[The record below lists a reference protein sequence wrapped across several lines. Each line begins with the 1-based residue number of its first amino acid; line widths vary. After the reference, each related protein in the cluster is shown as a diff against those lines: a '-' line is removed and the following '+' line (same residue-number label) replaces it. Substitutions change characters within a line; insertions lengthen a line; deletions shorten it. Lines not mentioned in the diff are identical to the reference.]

1 MTDTLLAFGGE
12 IKALGDGKVAG
23 YLVRYTSAET
33 PDLTGDY
40 FDANTDFDAEDGDRV
55 TVYYGHGFD
64 PVLKHRKLG
73 KGTLRFDDVGV
84 WVEAQLQMRDDY
96 ERAIYAMAEAGKLG
110 WSSGTL
116 PNLVEREDEGEA
128 KRITHWPLGKD
139 ASLTP
144 TPAAGLVATQVL
156 PLKAWLAEQAVGV
169 KGDDGDAPNYGD
181 MEADN
186 EVSTDTADAA
196 PIPEAGEQPA
206 VDVEAKAATVDD
218 TAVVE
223 QSDEDDAGD
232 VPAME
237 TEVSEQTIADLSAQ
251 LAEIKAALS
260 TPVNPPVPVA
270 APVVLKTGLGDTET
284 KALAA
289 WYRKGDI
296 GGVKHLMD
304 NDGSISLAVKASN
317 DTDMNIGTAADGGD
331 AVPTG
336 HYQGIIA
343 RRNEGML
350 TNSLR
355 IMNIPGK
362 GTTVNVPIDNEADG
376 EFVST
381 SEVSAF
387 DRDAPAITKV
397 AMTLVKY
404 SKKVELSYELLEDED
419 SNLLAFLNDF
429 VGRGLAKTHNAL
441 LLTEAAASG
450 TKLADFANTS
460 IAAGKLEEM
469 VGNSSLDP
477 YLDDSGSV
485 AWVMQPSTKWAIN
498 SIVTTDRFYTG
509 QENVPPRRGGDL
521 LGYPVYT
528 SAKAAAIATTNK
540 SVFFGNWGYM
550 GFREAPGLTVLRDPY
565 TLAATGQVRFLYYFR
580 AVYKVLQ
587 AAAIGYGQHA

>member
-12 IKALGDGKVAG
+12 IKALGDGRVAG

-84 WVEAQLQMRDDY
+84 WVEAQLQMRDEY

-144 TPAAGLVATQVL
+144 TPAAGLVATRVL
-156 PLKAWLAEQAVGV
+156 PLKAWLAEQAVEV
-169 KGDDGDAPNYGD
+169 KGDGDAPNYGD

-218 TAVVE
+218 TAVEDTQDNVAG
-223 QSDEDDAGD
+223 DTPAEDD
-232 VPAME
+232 E
-237 TEVSEQTIADLSAQ
+237 TMSEQNFEALAAQ
-251 LAEIKAALS
+251 LAEIKAAL
-260 TPVNPPVPVA
+260 TQPVNPPVPVA
-270 APVVLKTGLGDTET
+270 KAPAVLTTGRGDSEV

-289 WYRKGDI
+289 WYKKGDI
-296 GGVKHLMD
+296 GGIKHLMES
-304 NDGSISLAVKASN
+304 DGSVSLGALKASN

-343 RRNEGML
+343 RRNESML
-350 TNSLR
+350 ANMLG

-381 SEVSAF
+381 NEVSAY
-387 DRDAPAITKV
+387 DRDAPAISKV

-404 SKKVELSYELLEDED
+404 TKKVELSLELLEDED
-419 SNLLAFLNDF
+419 SNLLTFLNDF

-441 LLTEAAASG
+441 LLTEAATG

-469 VGNSSLDP
+469 VGNDTLDP
-477 YLDDSGSV
+477 YLDDTASV
-485 AWVMQPSTKWAIN
+485 AWIMRPSTQWAIN

-509 QENVPPRRGGDL
+509 MENTPPRRGGDL
-521 LGYPVYT
+521 LGYPVHK
-528 SAKAAAIATTNK
+528 SIKAAAIGTGNK
-540 SVFFGNWGYM
+540 SVFFGNWSYM

-565 TLAATGQVRFLYYFR
+565 TLAATGQVRFIYAFR
-580 AVYKVLQ
+580 AVYEILQ
-587 AAAIGYGQHA
+587 AGAIGYGLHA

>member
-1 MTDTLLAFGGE
+1 MTDTLLAIGGA
-12 IKALGDGKVAG
+12 IKALGDGRVAG
-23 YLVRYTSAET
+23 YLVRYSDADT
-33 PDLTGDY
+33 PDLVGDY
-40 FDANTDFDAEDGDRV
+40 FPGGGACDFDAEDGDRV

-84 WVEAQLQMRDDY
+84 WVEAQLQMRDEY

-116 PNLVEREDEGEA
+116 PNLVEREDEGKA
-128 KRITHWPLGKD
+128 ARITHWPLGKD

-156 PLKAWLAEQAVGV
+156 PLKAWLAQQEPAEQ
-169 KGDDGDAPNYGD
+169 P
-181 MEADN
+181 ADET
-186 EVSTDTADAA
+186 EVITADVAA
-196 PIPEAGEQPA
+196 DVQPEAGETPA
-206 VDVEAKAATVDD
+206 VLDESKSIEAVGDI
-218 TAVVE
+218 E
-223 QSDEDDAGD
+223 QSEHDDVAGD
-232 VPAME
+232 VPAEDVE
-237 TEVSEQTIADLSAQ
+237 TMSEQNFESLAAQ
-251 LAEIKAALS
+251 LAEIKSALAQPI
-260 TPVNPPVPVA
+260 TPPLPVA
-270 APVVLKTGLGDTET
+270 APVVLKSGLGDTEA
-284 KALAA
+284 KSLVA
-289 WYRKGDI
+289 WYKRGDI
-296 GGVKHLMD
+296 GGVKHMLEG
-304 NDGSISLAVKASN
+304 DGAISLAVKASN
-317 DTDMNIGTAADGGD
+317 DTDMNVGTAADGGD

-350 TNSLR
+350 ANQLR
-355 IMNIPGK
+355 IMTIPGK

-381 SEVSAF
+381 NEVAAF
-387 DRDAPAITKV
+387 DRDAPAISKV

-404 SKKVELSYELLEDED
+404 SKKVELSVELLEDED

-441 LLTEAAASG
+441 LLAEAANG

-469 VGNSSLDP
+469 VGNGTLDP

-521 LGYPVYT
+521 LGYPVHT
-528 SAKAAAIATTNK
+528 SAKASAIGTGNK
-540 SVFFGNWGYM
+540 SVFFGNWGFM

-565 TLAATGQVRFLYYFR
+565 TLAATGQIRFVYMFR

-587 AAAIGYGQHA
+587 AGAIGYGLHA

>member
-1 MTDTLLAFGGE
+1 MTTDTLLAIGGT

-23 YLVRYTSAET
+23 YLVRYTSPSE

-40 FDANTDFDAEDGDRV
+40 FDAGTDFDAEDGDRV

-84 WVEAQLQMRDDY
+84 WVEAQLQMRDEY

-116 PNLVEREDEGEA
+116 PNLVEREDEGTA

-156 PLKAWLAEQAVGV
+156 PLKAWLAQQEQ
-169 KGDDGDAPNYGD
+169 P
-181 MEADN
+181 ETADEP
-186 EVSTDTADAA
+186 EVSTDTADAE
-196 PIPEAGEQPA
+196 PISEAGEQPA

-218 TAVVE
+218 TVE
-223 QSDEDDAGD
+223 DTQDNVAGD
-232 VPAME
+232 IPAEE
-237 TEVSEQTIADLSAQ
+237 TNMSEQAIADLSAQ
-251 LAEIKAALS
+251 LAEIKAALAQ
-260 TPVNPPVPVA
+260 PVNPPIPVA
-270 APVVLKTGLGDTET
+270 KAPVVLTTGLGDNET
-284 KALAA
+284 KALSA
-289 WYRKGDI
+289 WYKRGDI
-296 GGVKHLMD
+296 GGVRHMLEG
-304 NDGSISLAVKASN
+304 DGAISLAVKASN

-331 AVPTG
+331 LVPTG

-343 RRNEGML
+343 KRNEGML
-350 TNSLR
+350 NPKLR

-362 GTTVNVPIDNEADG
+362 GTTVNVPVDNEADG

-381 SEVSAF
+381 NEAAAF
-387 DRDAPAITKV
+387 DRDAPAVTKV

-404 SKKVELSYELLEDED
+404 SKKVELSVELLEDED
-419 SNLLAFLNDF
+419 SNLLSFLNDF
-429 VGRGLAKTHNAL
+429 VGRGLAKTYNSL
-441 LLTEAAASG
+441 LLTEAANG

-469 VGNSSLDP
+469 VGNSTLDP

-485 AWVMQPSTKWAIN
+485 AWIMQPSTKWAIN
-498 SIVTTDRFYTG
+498 VINTSDRFYTG
-509 QENVPPRRGGDL
+509 MENVPPRRGGDL
-521 LGYPVYT
+521 LGYPVHT
-528 SAKAAAIATTNK
+528 SAKASAIGTGNK
-540 SVFFGNWGYM
+540 SVFFGNWSYM
-550 GFREAPGLTVLRDPY
+550 GFREAPGLTVIRDPY
-565 TLAATGQVRFLYYFR
+565 TLAANGQIRFVYMFR
-580 AVYKVLQ
+580 AVYKILQ
-587 AAAIGYGQHA
+587 ATAIGYGQHA

>member
-1 MTDTLLAFGGE
+1 MTDETLLAFGGA

-23 YLVRYTSAET
+23 YLVRYTDADS

-40 FDANTDFDAEDGDRV
+40 FDAMTDFDAEDGDRV

-73 KGTLRFDDVGV
+73 RGTLRFDDVGV
-84 WVEAQLQMRDDY
+84 WVEAQLQMRDEY
-96 ERAIYAMAEAGKLG
+96 EQAIYAMAEAGKLG

-116 PNLVEREDEGEA
+116 PNLVEREDEGTA

-156 PLKAWLAEQAVGV
+156 PLKAWLAGQQA
-169 KGDDGDAPNYGD
+169 D
-181 MEADN
+181 ET
-186 EVSTDTADAA
+186 EVSTETADAD

-206 VDVEAKAATVDD
+206 VDVEAEAKTVDD
-218 TAVVE
+218 IQAIT
-223 QSDEDDAGD
+223 DTDDAGD
-232 VPAME
+232 VPAEDAE
-237 TEVSEQTIADLSAQ
+237 TMSEQNFEALAAQIAELKGLLDKP
-251 LAEIKAALS
+251 I
-260 TPVNPPVPVA
+260 TPELPVA
-270 APVVLKTGLGDTET
+270 KAPVVLTMGRGDTEV
-284 KALAA
+284 KALTA
-289 WYRKGDI
+289 WYKRGDI
-296 GGVKHLMD
+296 GGVKHLMES
-304 NDGSISLAVKASN
+304 DGSIALSALKASN
-317 DTDMNIGTAADGGD
+317 DTDMNVGTAADGGD

-350 TNSLR
+350 ANQLR
-355 IMNIPGK
+355 IMTIPGK

-381 SEVSAF
+381 NEVAAF
-387 DRDAPAITKV
+387 DRDAPAISKV

-404 SKKVELSYELLEDED
+404 SKKVELSVELLEDED
-419 SNLLAFLNDF
+419 SNLLSFLNDF

-441 LLTEAAASG
+441 LLTEAAATG

-469 VGNSSLDP
+469 VGNGTLDP

-485 AWVMQPSTKWAIN
+485 AWIMQPSTKWAIN

-528 SAKAAAIATTNK
+528 SAKASAIGTGNK

-565 TLAATGQVRFLYYFR
+565 TLAATGQIRFIYMFR

-587 AAAIGYGQHA
+587 AGAIGYGLHA

>member
-1 MTDTLLAFGGE
+1 MTTDTLLAIGGT
-12 IKALGDGKVAG
+12 IKALGDGRVAG
-23 YLVRYTSAET
+23 YLVRYTDAT
-33 PDLTGDY
+33 APDLTGDY
-40 FDANTDFDAEDGDRV
+40 FDAMTDFDAEDGDRV

-84 WVEAQLQMRDDY
+84 WVEAQLQMRDEY
-96 ERAIYAMAEAGKLG
+96 EQAIYAMAEAGKLG

-116 PNLVEREDEGEA
+116 PNLVEREDEGTA

-156 PLKAWLAEQAVGV
+156 PLKAWLAQAVEQA
-169 KGDDGDAPNYGD
+169 D
-181 MEADN
+181 EN
-186 EVSTDTADAA
+186 EVSTETADAE
-196 PIPEAGEQPA
+196 PEPEAGEQPA
-206 VDVEAKAATVDD
+206 VLMEAEAKTVDD
-218 TAVVE
+218 TAVIE
-223 QSDEDDAGD
+223 QLDADDAGD
-232 VPAME
+232 VPAVE
-237 TEVSEQTIADLSAQ
+237 TETMSEQTIADLSAQ

-260 TPVNPPVPVA
+260 TPVNPVVPVA
-270 APVVLKTGLGDTET
+270 APAVIKSGLGDTEV

-289 WYRKGDI
+289 WYKRGDI
-296 GGVKHLMD
+296 GGVKHLMEG
-304 NDGSISLAVKASN
+304 DGAISLAVKASN

-350 TNSLR
+350 TSSLR
-355 IMNIPGK
+355 IMAIPGK
-362 GTTVNVPIDNEADG
+362 GTTVNVPVDAEADG

-381 SEVSAF
+381 NEVAAF
-387 DRDAPAITKV
+387 DRDAPAISKV

-404 SKKVELSYELLEDED
+404 SKKVELSVELLEDED
-419 SNLLAFLNDF
+419 SNLLTFLNDF

-441 LLTEAAASG
+441 LLAEAANG
-450 TKLADFANTS
+450 TKLADFAATA
-460 IAAGKLEEM
+460 IASPKLEEM
-469 VGNSSLDP
+469 VGNSTLDP

-485 AWVMQPSTKWAIN
+485 GWVMQPSTKWAIN
-498 SIVTTDRFYTG
+498 SILGNPRVYAG
-509 QENVPPRRGGDL
+509 AENVPARRGGDL

-528 SAKAAAIATTNK
+528 SAKASAIGTGNK
-540 SVFFGNWGYM
+540 SVFFGNWSYM

-565 TLAATGQVRFLYYFR
+565 TLAATGQVRFIYMFR
-580 AVYKVLQ
+580 AVYKILQ
-587 AAAIGYGQHA
+587 ATAIGYGLHA

>member
-1 MTDTLLAFGGE
+1 MTTDTLLAIGGA
-12 IKALGDGKVAG
+12 IKALGDGRVAG
-23 YLVRYTSAET
+23 YLVRYSDSDT

-40 FDANTDFDAEDGDRV
+40 FPATGCDFDAEDGDRV

-84 WVEAQLQMRDDY
+84 WVEAQLQMRDEY
-96 ERAIYAMAEAGKLG
+96 EQAIYAMAEAGKLG

-116 PNLVEREDEGEA
+116 PNLVEREDEGTA

-156 PLKAWLAEQAVGV
+156 PLKAWLAGQQDAEQV
-169 KGDDGDAPNYGD
+169 D
-181 MEADN
+181 EN
-186 EVSTDTADAA
+186 EVSTETADADQE
-196 PIPEAGEQPA
+196 PEAGEQPA
-206 VDVEAKAATVDD
+206 VLMEAKSVPVDD
-218 TAVVE
+218 TAVTEIV
-223 QSDEDDAGD
+223 DTDDAGN
-232 VPAME
+232 VPAVE
-237 TEVSEQTIADLSAQ
+237 TETMSEQNFEALAAQIAELKGLLDKP
-251 LAEIKAALS
+251 I
-260 TPVNPPVPVA
+260 TPPIEVA
-270 APVVLKTGLGDTET
+270 KAPVVLTMGRGDTEA
-284 KALAA
+284 KALSA
-289 WYRKGDI
+289 WYRKGDL

-304 NDGSISLAVKASN
+304 TDGSISLGALKASN

-343 RRNEGML
+343 RRNESML
-350 TNSLR
+350 ANSLNMMR
-355 IMNIPGK
+355 IPGK

-381 SEVSAF
+381 NEVSAY
-387 DRDAPAITKV
+387 DRDAPAISKV

-404 SKKVELSYELLEDED
+404 TKKVELSVELLEDED
-419 SNLLAFLNDF
+419 SNLLTFLNDF

-441 LLTEAAASG
+441 LLTEAATG

-460 IAAGKLEEM
+460 IAAGKMEEM
-469 VGNSSLDP
+469 VGNAGLDP
-477 YLDDSGSV
+477 YLDDAGSV
-485 AWVMQPSTKWAIN
+485 AWIMQPSTKWAIN
-498 SIVTTDRFYTG
+498 SLLGSDRIYAG
-509 QENVPPRRGGDL
+509 AENVPARRGGDL

-528 SAKAAAIATTNK
+528 SAKASAIGTGNK
-540 SVFFGNWGYM
+540 SVFFGNWAYM

-565 TLAATGQVRFLYYFR
+565 TLAATGQIRFIYAFR
-580 AVYKVLQ
+580 AVYEILQ
-587 AAAIGYGQHA
+587 AGAIGYGLHA

>member
-1 MTDTLLAFGGE
+1 MTDETLLAFGGA

-23 YLVRYTSAET
+23 YLVRYTDADT
-33 PDLTGDY
+33 PDLAGDY
-40 FDANTDFDAEDGDRV
+40 FSHDTDFDSEDGDRV

-73 KGTLRFDDVGV
+73 RGTLRFDDVGV
-84 WVEAQLQMRDDY
+84 WVEAQLQMRDEY
-96 ERAIYAMAEAGKLG
+96 EQAIYAMAEAGKLG

-116 PNLVEREDEGEA
+116 PNLVEREDEGSA

-156 PLKAWLAEQAVGV
+156 PLKAWLAGQAGQ
-169 KGDDGDAPNYGD
+169 DA
-181 MEADN
+181 ET
-186 EVSTDTADAA
+186 EVSTDALDADQE
-196 PIPEAGEQPA
+196 PEAGEQPA
-206 VDVEAKAATVDD
+206 VLVEAKAATVDD
-218 TAVVE
+218 TAVIE
-223 QSDEDDAGD
+223 PDTDDAGD
-232 VPAME
+232 VPAVEIE
-237 TEVSEQTIADLSAQ
+237 TMSEQTIADLSAQ
-251 LAEIKAALS
+251 LAELKGLLDKPI
-260 TPVNPPVPVA
+260 TPPIPVAVPPVT
-270 APVVLKTGLGDTET
+270 LTMGRGDTEL
-284 KALAA
+284 KALTA
-289 WYRKGDI
+289 WYKRGDI
-296 GGVKHLMD
+296 GGVKHLMES
-304 NDGSISLAVKASN
+304 DGSIALSALKASN

-350 TNSLR
+350 ASQLR
-355 IMNIPGK
+355 IMTIPGK

-381 SEVSAF
+381 NEVAAF

-404 SKKVELSYELLEDED
+404 SKKVELSVELLEDED

-469 VGNSSLDP
+469 VGNGTLDP

-485 AWVMQPSTKWAIN
+485 AWIMQPSTKWAIN

-521 LGYPVYT
+521 LGYPVHT
-528 SAKAAAIATTNK
+528 SAKASAIGTGNK

-565 TLAATGQVRFLYYFR
+565 TLAATGQIRFVYMFR

-587 AAAIGYGQHA
+587 AGAIGYGLHA

>member
-1 MTDTLLAFGGE
+1 MTDETLLAFGGA
-12 IKALGDGKVAG
+12 IKALGDGRVAG
-23 YLVRYTSAET
+23 YLVRYTDAT
-33 PDLTGDY
+33 APDLTGDF
-40 FDANTDFDAEDGDRV
+40 FDGRTDFDSEDGDRV

-73 KGTLRFDDVGV
+73 RGTLRFDDVGV
-84 WVEAQLQMRDDY
+84 WVEAQLQMRDEY

-156 PLKAWLAEQAVGV
+156 PLKAWLAQQE
-169 KGDDGDAPNYGD
+169 PTP
-181 MEADN
+181 ADET
-186 EVSTDTADAA
+186 EVSTETADAE
-196 PIPEAGEQPA
+196 PISEAGEQPA

-218 TAVVE
+218 TAVIE
-223 QSDEDDAGD
+223 QSEPDDAGD
-232 VPAME
+232 VPAVESITME
-237 TEVSEQTIADLSAQ
+237 FTE
-251 LAEIKAALS
+251 AEVAAIKAALL
-260 TPVNPPVPVA
+260 TPVNPVVPVA
-270 APVVLKTGLGDTET
+270 APPVLTMGRGDTEL
-284 KALAA
+284 KALTA
-289 WYRKGDI
+289 WYKRGDI
-296 GGVKHLMD
+296 GGVKHLMES
-304 NDGSISLAVKASN
+304 DGSIALSALKASN

-350 TNSLR
+350 ANQLR
-355 IMNIPGK
+355 IMSIPGK

-381 SEVSAF
+381 NEVAAY
-387 DRDAPAITKV
+387 DRDAPAISKV

-404 SKKVELSYELLEDED
+404 SKKVELSVELLEDED

-441 LLTEAAASG
+441 LITEAAASG

-469 VGNSSLDP
+469 VGNGTLDP

-485 AWVMQPSTKWAIN
+485 AWIMQPSTKWAIN

-521 LGYPVYT
+521 LGYPVHT
-528 SAKAAAIATTNK
+528 SAKAAAIGTGNK

-565 TLAATGQVRFLYYFR
+565 TLAATGQIRFVYMFR

-587 AAAIGYGQHA
+587 AGAIGYGLHA

>member
-1 MTDTLLAFGGE
+1 MTEDTLLAIGGA
-12 IKALGDGKVAG
+12 IKALGDGRVAG
-23 YLVRYTSAET
+23 YLVRYTSASE
-33 PDLTGDY
+33 PDLSGDY
-40 FDANTDFDAEDGDRV
+40 FDAQTDFDAEDGDRV

-84 WVEAQLQMRDDY
+84 WVEAQLQMRDEY
-96 ERAIYAMAEAGKLG
+96 ERAIYGMAEAGKLG

-156 PLKAWLAEQAVGV
+156 PLKAWLAQAT
-169 KGDDGDAPNYGD
+169 
-181 MEADN
+181 E
-186 EVSTDTADAA
+186 AA
-196 PIPEAGEQPA
+196 PEQEVTTTEPATDAQPEAGETPA
-206 VDVEAKAATVDD
+206 VLEQPEAVKVVDD
-218 TAVVE
+218 TATVN
-223 QSDEDDAGD
+223 DTDDAGD
-232 VPAME
+232 VPAEESTM
-237 TEVSEQTIADLSAQ
+237 SEQNFETLANE
-251 LAEIKAALS
+251 LAEIKAALAQ
-260 TPVNPPVPVA
+260 PVTPPVPVA
-270 APVVLKTGLGDTET
+270 KAPVVLTMGRGDTET

-304 NDGSISLAVKASN
+304 GDGSISLAVKASN
-317 DTDMNIGTAADGGD
+317 DTDMNVGTAADGGD

-362 GTTVNVPIDNEADG
+362 GTTVNVPVDAESDG
-376 EFVST
+376 EFVAT
-381 SEVSAF
+381 TEVSAF
-387 DRDAPAITKV
+387 DRDAPAISKV
-397 AMTLVKY
+397 AMTLLKY

-441 LLTEAAASG
+441 LLAEAANG

-460 IAAGKLEEM
+460 IAAGKMEEM
-469 VGNSSLDP
+469 VGNSGLDP

-485 AWVMQPSTKWAIN
+485 AWVMTPATKWAIN

-528 SAKAAAIATTNK
+528 SAKAPAIGTGNK
-540 SVFFGNWGYM
+540 SVFFANWSYM

-565 TLAATGQVRFLYYFR
+565 TLAATGQIRFLYYFR

-587 AAAIGYGQHA
+587 AGAIGYGQHA

>member
-1 MTDTLLAFGGE
+1 MTTETLLAIGGA
-12 IKALGDGKVAG
+12 IKALGDGRVAG
-23 YLVRYTSAET
+23 YLVRYTDAT
-33 PDLTGDY
+33 APDLTGDY
-40 FDANTDFDAEDGDRV
+40 FDAGTDFDAEDGDRV

-84 WVEAQLQMRDDY
+84 WVEAQLQMRDEY

-156 PLKAWLAEQAVGV
+156 PLKAWLAQQE
-169 KGDDGDAPNYGD
+169 P
-181 MEADN
+181 ADEP
-186 EVSTDTADAA
+186 EVSTDAVDAE
-196 PIPEAGEQPA
+196 PISEAGEQPA

-218 TAVVE
+218 TAV
-223 QSDEDDAGD
+223 EDTQDNVAGD
-232 VPAME
+232 IPAEE
-237 TEVSEQTIADLSAQ
+237 TETMSEQTFADLSAQ
-251 LAEIKAALS
+251 LAEIKAALAQ
-260 TPVNPPVPVA
+260 PINPAIPVA
-270 APVVLKTGLGDTET
+270 APVVLKSGRGDSEV

-289 WYRKGDI
+289 WYKRGDM
-296 GGVKHLMD
+296 GGVKHLMET
-304 NDGSISLAVKASN
+304 DGSVSLGALKASN

-343 RRNEGML
+343 RRNESML
-350 TNSLR
+350 ANKLG

-381 SEVSAF
+381 NEVAAY
-387 DRDAPAITKV
+387 DRDAPAISKV

-404 SKKVELSYELLEDED
+404 TKKVELSMELLEDED
-419 SNLLAFLNDF
+419 SNLITFLNDF
-429 VGRGLAKTHNAL
+429 VGRGLAKTHNSL
-441 LLTEAAASG
+441 LLTEAATG

-469 VGNSSLDP
+469 VGNDTLDP
-477 YLDDSGSV
+477 YLDDTQSV
-485 AWVMQPSTKWAIN
+485 AWIMRPSTQWAIN

-521 LGYPVYT
+521 LGYPVLK
-528 SAKAAAIATTNK
+528 SVKAAAIATGQK
-540 SVFFGNWGYM
+540 SVFFGNWSYM

-565 TLAATGQVRFLYYFR
+565 TLAATGQVRFIYAFR
-580 AVYKVLQ
+580 AVYEILQ
-587 AAAIGYGQHA
+587 AGAIGYGLHA

>member
-1 MTDTLLAFGGE
+1 MTDETLLAFGGA

-23 YLVRYTSAET
+23 YLVRYTDADS

-40 FDANTDFDAEDGDRV
+40 FDSATDFDAEDGDRV

-84 WVEAQLQMRDDY
+84 WVEAQLQMRDEY
-96 ERAIYAMAEAGKLG
+96 EQAIYAMAEAGKLG

-116 PNLVEREDEGEA
+116 PNLVEREDEGTA

-156 PLKAWLAEQAVGV
+156 PLKAWLAGQQDAEQV
-169 KGDDGDAPNYGD
+169 D
-181 MEADN
+181 EN
-186 EVSTDTADAA
+186 EVSTETADADQE
-196 PIPEAGEQPA
+196 PEAGEQPA
-206 VDVEAKAATVDD
+206 VLMEAKSVPVDD
-218 TAVVE
+218 TAVTEIV
-223 QSDEDDAGD
+223 DTDDAGN
-232 VPAME
+232 VPAVE
-237 TEVSEQTIADLSAQ
+237 TETMSEQNFEALAAQIAELKGLLDKP
-251 LAEIKAALS
+251 I
-260 TPVNPPVPVA
+260 TPPIEVA
-270 APVVLKTGLGDTET
+270 KAPVVLTMGRGDTEA
-284 KALAA
+284 KALSA
-289 WYRKGDI
+289 WYRKGDL

-304 NDGSISLAVKASN
+304 TDGSISLGALKASN

-343 RRNEGML
+343 RRNESML
-350 TNSLR
+350 ANSLNMMR
-355 IMNIPGK
+355 IPGK

-381 SEVSAF
+381 NEVSAY
-387 DRDAPAITKV
+387 DRDAPAISKV

-404 SKKVELSYELLEDED
+404 TKKVELSVELLEDED
-419 SNLLAFLNDF
+419 SNLLTFLNDF

-441 LLTEAAASG
+441 LLTEAATG

-460 IAAGKLEEM
+460 IAAGKMEEM
-469 VGNSSLDP
+469 VGNAGLDP
-477 YLDDSGSV
+477 YLDDAGSV
-485 AWVMQPSTKWAIN
+485 AWIMQPSTKWAIN
-498 SIVTTDRFYTG
+498 SLLGSDRIYAG
-509 QENVPPRRGGDL
+509 AENVPARRGGDL

-528 SAKAAAIATTNK
+528 SAKASAIGTGNK
-540 SVFFGNWGYM
+540 SVFFGNWAYM

-565 TLAATGQVRFLYYFR
+565 TLAATGQIRFIYAFR
-580 AVYKVLQ
+580 AVYEILQ
-587 AAAIGYGQHA
+587 AGAIGYGLHA

>member
-1 MTDTLLAFGGE
+1 MTIDTLLAIGGT

-23 YLVRYTSAET
+23 YLVRYTSPSE

-40 FDANTDFDAEDGDRV
+40 FDAGTDFDAEDGDRV

-84 WVEAQLQMRDDY
+84 WVEAQLQMRDEY

-116 PNLVEREDEGEA
+116 PNLVEREDEGTA

-156 PLKAWLAEQAVGV
+156 PLKAWLAQQEPAEQ
-169 KGDDGDAPNYGD
+169 P
-181 MEADN
+181 ADEP
-186 EVSTDTADAA
+186 EVSTDTADADLE
-196 PIPEAGEQPA
+196 PEAGEQPA
-206 VDVEAKAATVDD
+206 VLMEAKAATVDD
-218 TAVVE
+218 TVE
-223 QSDEDDAGD
+223 DTQDNVAGD
-232 VPAME
+232 IPAEE
-237 TEVSEQTIADLSAQ
+237 TNMSEQNFEALAAQ
-251 LAEIKAALS
+251 LEEIKSALNK
-260 TPVNPPVPVA
+260 PVNPVVPVA
-270 APVVLKTGLGDTET
+270 APVVLKSGRGDSEV

-289 WYRKGDI
+289 WYKRGDM
-296 GGVKHLMD
+296 GGVKHLMET
-304 NDGSISLAVKASN
+304 DGSVSLGALKASN

-343 RRNEGML
+343 RRNESML
-350 TNSLR
+350 ANRLG
-355 IMNIPGK
+355 IMSIPGK

-381 SEVSAF
+381 NEVSAY
-387 DRDAPAITKV
+387 DRDAPAISKV

-404 SKKVELSYELLEDED
+404 TKKVELSMELLEDED
-419 SNLLAFLNDF
+419 SNLIAFLNDF
-429 VGRGLAKTHNAL
+429 VGRGLAKTHNSL
-441 LLTEAAASG
+441 LLTEAATG

-469 VGNSSLDP
+469 VGNDTLDP
-477 YLDDSGSV
+477 YLDDTQSV
-485 AWVMQPSTKWAIN
+485 AWIMRPSTQWALN

-509 QENVPPRRGGDL
+509 QENVPPRQGGTL
-521 LGYPVYT
+521 LGYPVLK
-528 SAKAAAIATTNK
+528 SVKAAAIATGQK
-540 SVFFGNWGYM
+540 SVFFGNWSYM

-565 TLAATGQVRFLYYFR
+565 TLAATGQVRFIYAFR
-580 AVYKVLQ
+580 AVYEILQ
-587 AAAIGYGQHA
+587 AGAIGYGLHA